1 MMDASPAEIKR
12 SPRTENPNQLL
23 YSLMIPGIILPLAG
37 WMFSVSVPIIRT
49 EFQIE
54 ADTAAWIVTAFS
66 LPFMLIM
73 PVYGRLSDGLGKRRL
88 LLMGITVYSIGTYLA
103 FRSASLQTL
112 IIARLIQGVG
122 IGGTLPLSLALIT
135 EVFSPDER
143 GKAMGMF
150 STVGPLTGVIG
161 PILAGYIVA
170 RWGWRMAF
178 TPPLFVGILS
188 VVAVYFLI
196 PGSGKKIDT
205 NFIKRFDWGGV
216 LLLALTLTGLLFYL
230 SSRPITGVDSLQDW
244 RLFLATILFASLFVW
259 YENRQENP
267 FIRIGILANR
277 SLSFGSICALLRM
290 ILLSGGFGF
299 LMPQYLVSVYG
310 LTAEQSGYYL
320 MLNPAAMTLFVRLGG
335 AWADRFG
342 SQRITMAGFSI
353 VAFSL
358 LWITRL
364 PFGDVADFQRWTII
378 VPIILFGVG
387 AGLMLAALHRAALN
401 DVSEAEMGSA
411 SGIYSMIRF
420 LGSALGAAIGGILLQ
435 YFEGRF
441 PTNPALAFQNVYTWF
456 VVFAVVGLAVS
467 WLLPSVANQLEPAK
481 PT

>member
-1 MMDASPAEIKR
+1 MMEKAKTDPST
-12 SPRTENPNQLL
+12 SSRTQNPNQLL

-37 WMFSVSVPIIRT
+37 WMFSVSVPIIRS

-88 LLMGITVYSIGTYLA
+88 LLMGITIYSIGTFFA
-103 FRSASLQTL
+103 FQSNSLQSL
-112 IIARLIQGVG
+112 IIARIVQGIG
-122 IGGTLPLSLALIT
+122 IGGTLPLTLALIT

-143 GKAMGMF
+143 GKAMGLF
-150 STVGPLTGVIG
+150 STVGPITGVVG

-188 VVAVYFLI
+188 IAAVYFLI
-196 PGSGKKIDT
+196 PSSGKKID
-205 NFIKRFDWGGV
+205 FQYLKKFDWGGV
-216 LLLALTLTGLLFYL
+216 VLLALCLTGLLFYL

-244 RLFLATILFASLFVW
+244 RLLLATLVFASLFVW
-259 YENRQENP
+259 YEGRQLNP
-267 FIRIGILANR
+267 FIRIGILSNR
-277 SLSFGSICALLRM
+277 ALSFGSACALVRM

-299 LMPQYLVSVYG
+299 LMPQYLNSVYQ
-310 LTAEQSGYYL
+310 LTPEQTGYYL
-320 MLNPAAMTLFVRLGG
+320 MLNPAAMILFVRLGG
-335 AWADRFG
+335 GWADRVG
-342 SQRITMAGFSI
+342 SQRITMTGFSI
-353 VAFSL
+353 IGISL
-358 LWITRL
+358 FWITRL
-364 PFGDVADFQRWTII
+364 PFGDVADFQRWTIVI
-378 VPIILFGVG
+378 PIILFGIG

-401 DVSEAEMGSA
+401 DVSEDEMGSA

-435 YFEGRF
+435 YFEGRY
-441 PTNPALAFQNVYTWF
+441 PGNASLAFQSVYTWF
-456 VVFAVVGLAVS
+456 IAFAVIGFGFS
-467 WLLPSVANQLEPAK
+467 SLLPGAANLPDGGQAG
-481 PT
+481 